1 MFQIMS
7 LWLLFYMPWL
17 KSKSPAQVS
26 LPCFRPIKPMTPLI
40 YLLGYT
46 EDSNQTP
53 SASLASTANQ
63 IANSTKLYVINPSG
77 ISPYLWPRP
86 WLKPSS
92 LFGLKIISYLL
103 APPRLSPLHSPFN
116 IVTRM
121 VFLKP
126 YRGITSGLKAFP
138 IKAKGSSLTFSNGK
152 NFLVRRTSAVGSQTH
167 C

>member
-1 MFQIMS
+1 
-7 LWLLFYMPWL
+7 
-17 KSKSPAQVS
+17 
-26 LPCFRPIKPMTPLI
+26 MTPLI
-40 YLLGYT
+40 YLFGCT
-46 EDSNQTP
+46 TDSNQTP

-63 IANSTKLYVINPSG
+63 ISNSTKLYVIHPSG
-77 ISPYLWPRP
+77 ISPYLSVLWPRP

-92 LFGLKIISYLL
+92 LFGLKIIYLL